1 MMNTL
6 SIPKHSFTVE
16 EFHNMTAV
24 FGEDAKVELI
34 AGDILDMAPIG
45 NRHLMYVD
53 HLTDLLVPQVRS
65 VATVRVQGS
74 IRLHDLSEPQPDL
87 VILRGRPKD
96 YANRYAIP
104 SDVLFLIEVAD
115 SSFQYD
121 KQIKVPLY
129 ARHGIMETWLFDL
142 QRTVVEVYRH
152 PQASGYATLQTLDSQ
167 AQLSPLALPEVV
179 LSLADLFIN

>member
-1 MMNTL
+1 
-6 SIPKHSFTVE
+6 
-16 EFHNMTAV
+16 
-24 FGEDAKVELI
+24 
-34 AGDILDMAPIG
+34 
-45 NRHLMYVD
+45 
-53 HLTDLLVPQVRS
+53 
-65 VATVRVQGS
+65 
-74 IRLHDLSEPQPDL
+74 
-87 VILRGRPKD
+87 
-96 YANRYAIP
+96 
-104 SDVLFLIEVAD
+104 VAD

-179 LSLADLFIN
+179 LSLADLFSN